1 MGNKVMVG
9 TVNANREYF
18 ELRVRD
24 MAQANAEY
32 PGWLGQLLTDR
43 VEGLE
48 NFGEPFRK
56 LTSSNG
62 GIRVFCEVADI

>member
-1 MGNKVMVG
+1 
-9 TVNANREYF
+9 
-18 ELRVRD
+18 

-32 PGWLGQLLTDR
+32 QGWLGQLLTDG

-48 NFGEPFRK
+48 NFGELFRK

-62 GIRVFCEVADI
+62 GFRVFCEVADL